1 MWRPDKLKTNH
12 IMRKHKRK
20 FWFIRELFHH
30 LLVIVGAGGLTLVFF
45 LVLPLMQT
53 LTKSPRTDLIVQAVD
68 TAKLEAPPPPPEPE
82 QEEPE
87 QEEQPPEL
95 EPQEAQPL
103 TLDQLTVALNPS
115 FSDGWMQGD
124 FAVKLNTVVSNSQNI
139 DALFSI
145 ADLDQKPRVIYQPG
159 PTLNKEV
166 RKKAPGTVYIIFIV
180 DKNGRVQNPQVQ
192 KSSDPVFEKPALSAI
207 KQWKFEPGKRNGQ
220 PVRFRMRVP
229 FTFPKG

>member
-1 MWRPDKLKTNH
+1 
-12 IMRKHKRK
+12 MRNSKRK
-20 FWFIRELFHH
+20 FCLITGLFHH
-30 LLVIVGAGGLTLVFF
+30 LLVVVGAAGLTLVFF

-53 LTKSPRTDLIVQAVD
+53 LTKPPTSDLIVQSVE
-68 TAKLEAPPPPPEPE
+68 TAKLEAPPPPPETEP
-82 QEEPE
+82 EEPE
-87 QEEQPPEL
+87 PEEEPPEL

-103 TLDQLTVALNPS
+103 TLDQLTMALNPS
-115 FSDGWMQGD
+115 FSDSWMQGD
-124 FAVKLNTVVSNSQNI
+124 FAVKLNTVVSNTKNV

-166 RKKAPGTVYIIFIV
+166 RQKAPGTVYIIFVV
-180 DKNGRVQNPQVQ
+180 DKNGRVQNPIVQ
-192 KSSDPVFEKPALSAI
+192 KSSDPVFEKPAMSAI

-220 PVRFRMRVP
+220 PVKFRMRVP